1 VLPKP
6 IRRVPPEHPAF
17 GNGTVLVDV
26 VLDAHGHVV
35 DAKIKQ
41 SAGEALDAAALKA
54 AMQWE
59 FTPMIIKGV
68 AVPGYAT
75 LGFDF

>member
-1 VLPKP
+1 
-6 IRRVPPEHPAF
+6 
-17 GNGTVLVDV
+17 
-26 VLDAHGHVV
+26 V

-41 SAGEALDAAALKA
+41 SADQALDAAALKA

-59 FTPMIIKGV
+59 FTPMMINGV

-75 LGFDF
+75 LRFDF